1 MPRLRTVL
9 VYIATEKH
17 VTRISR
23 RHSFEWT
30 VCKRKPWVNFT
41 NFQSLLSSKID
52 ENLPQKSVRPK
63 TENIDERGPVNLSK
77 SLHANRN
84 KGRKISQV
92 QGTSLGRNNRPRS
105 TSTPTIF
112 ALNSGLNHVL
122 KEYEFVDKLTVP
134 RPSATV
140 INL

>member
-41 NFQSLLSSKID
+41 NFQSLFHPKFTKIS
-52 ENLPQKSVRPK
+52 QKSLFDQKHKNR
-63 TENIDERGPVNLSK
+63 EERGPVNFSK

-84 KGRKISQV
+84 KSRKISQV

-105 TSTPTIF
+105 TSTPAIF
-112 ALNSGLNHVL
+112 ALNTGLNHVL
-122 KEYEFVDKLTVP
+122 KEYESVYKLTVP
-134 RPSATV
+134 WPSATV

>member
-41 NFQSLLSSKID
+41 SFQSLFHPKFTKIS
-52 ENLPQKSVRPK
+52 QKSLFDQKPK
-63 TENIDERGPVNLSK
+63 NKEERGPVNLSK
-77 SLHANRN
+77 SLHAH
-84 KGRKISQV
+84 RKKPQNLSSAGYKPGSKQ
-92 QGTSLGRNNRPRS
+92 
-105 TSTPTIF
+105 STP
-112 ALNSGLNHVL
+112 LNINSHNICA
-122 KEYEFVDKLTVP
+122 EFGAKP
-134 RPSATV
+134 RFER
-140 INL
+140 IRIRG